1 MKLNYK
7 LASLIFIA
15 LYSVGI
21 IILYTPQFENL
32 VQLLTPFFLTTIC
45 TLVILGSL
53 NLTKTVALF
62 LALVFTI
69 SFLAEMIGTNTGLL
83 FGNYSYSEVL
93 GIQLLNTPLVIGV
106 NWILVTMGAL
116 NLASLITKSR
126 FMIIILCAGFATVFD
141 IILEPIAIKLNFWTW
156 QQYLPG
162 FYNYFCWFVLGLL
175 FGWLGTKLKLTYI
188 TNLPAINFF
197 VMLVYLIVAY
207 LLK

>member
-1 MKLNYK
+1 MKLNFK
-7 LASLIFIA
+7 PASLIFIA

-21 IILYTPQFENL
+21 IMLCIPRFDNL

-45 TLVILGSL
+45 TLVIIGSL

-62 LALVFTI
+62 LALVFVI

-126 FMIIILCAGFATVFD
+126 FIIIILCAGFATVFD

-156 QQYLPG
+156 QHGLPG
-162 FYNYFCWFVLGLL
+162 FYNYFCWFILGLL
-175 FGWLGTKLKLTYI
+175 FGWLGTKFKLNFI
-188 TNLPAINFF
+188 TNFPAINFF
-197 VMLVYLIVAY
+197 VMLAYLIVAY

>member
-21 IILYTPQFENL
+21 TMLCFPQFDKL
-32 VQLLTPFFLTTIC
+32 VQLLTPLFLTTIC
-45 TLVILGSL
+45 TLVILSSM
-53 NLTKTVALF
+53 NLTKTIAIF
-62 LALVFTI
+62 LALVFVI

-106 NWILVTMGAL
+106 NWILVTIGAL
-116 NLASLITKSR
+116 NLASIITKSR
-126 FMIIILCAGFATVFD
+126 HIIIILCAGFATVFD
-141 IILEPIAIKLNFWTW
+141 MILEPIAIKLNFWTW
-156 QQYLPG
+156 QQGLPG
-162 FYNYFCWFVLGLL
+162 FYNYFCWFILGLL
-175 FGWLGTKLKLTYI
+175 FGWLGTKFKLNFI
-188 TNLPAINFF
+188 TNFPAINFF
-197 VMLVYLIVAY
+197 IMLAYLIVAY